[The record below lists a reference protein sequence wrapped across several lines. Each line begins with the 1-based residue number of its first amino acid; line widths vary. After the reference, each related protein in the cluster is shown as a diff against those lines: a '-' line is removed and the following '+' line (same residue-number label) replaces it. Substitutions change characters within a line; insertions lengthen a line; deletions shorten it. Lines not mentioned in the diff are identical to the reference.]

1 MFFCSDGLTFRKQR
15 ATITSVKRALKKVIA
30 FGLVASFI
38 YGAWC
43 ASMAAPGLSVA
54 SAAQRCPENSSALEN
69 CDPTHLCAFAS
80 SFNLLP
86 EGTFVSAR
94 NQDFLKSTQSSNIEP
109 VSTGSSYEISLAASG
124 FSAAS
129 AVYPAQKEVI
139 YLFNSVLTL

>member
-1 MFFCSDGLTFRKQR
+1 M
-15 ATITSVKRALKKVIA
+15 KRALKKVIA
-30 FGLVASFI
+30 FGLVTSFI

-43 ASMAAPGLSVA
+43 ASMAAPSLSVA
-54 SAAQRCPENSSALEN
+54 SAAQGCPENGSALEKARGGH
-69 CDPTHLCAFAS
+69 PTYLCAFGS

-94 NQDFLKSTQSSNIEP
+94 IQDFLKNTQSSNIEP
-109 VSTGSSYEISLAASG
+109 VSTGSSYEISLAASA